1 MKLSGHLTR
10 WFEDY
15 EKYHRHPANK
25 KTHYV
30 GVPLIML
37 SVLGLAGLVT
47 ITPEINLAMI
57 AFVLVSAWA
66 IKLDMRF
73 GFLFALAA
81 FPFYWLGLRLSWQ
94 LNVALFVIG
103 WIFQLVGHYKYEKK
117 SPALMTNVLQTF
129 IGPMWIFARIIGA
142 R

>member
-1 MKLSGHLTR
+1 MKLTPRLTK

-15 EKYHRHPANK
+15 EAYHRHPSNK

-37 SVLGLAGLVT
+37 SILGLASLVRFG
-47 ITPEINLAMI
+47 EINLAMI
-57 AFVLVSAWA
+57 SYVLVAAWA
-66 IKLDMRF
+66 MRLDMRF

-81 FPFYWLGLRLSWQ
+81 FPFYWAGLQLSWQ
-94 LNVALFVIG
+94 INLALFVVG

-117 SPALMTNVLQTF
+117 SPALMTNFLQTF
-129 IGPMWIFARIIGA
+129 IGPMWIFARLIGA